1 MGTTAVDAAAAAAWT
16 TTKSRSRRMRH
27 HSFFA
32 QQKGSSSVTH
42 SKMQH
47 LLPFLIQKKTATSTT
62 TSSRLASSS
71 GADIELS
78 GVQVESSLEKI
89 SSAHAAAM
97 VGEGVSSPFSPS
109 SDATPILTRGKV
121 NEIDFTIAPADVSL
135 SRAYGSTLSSASTST
150 ASTATS
156 DSDSSS
162 QPEPT
167 VLLSL
172 TRALNNASN
181 RAIRRIMLA
190 RSWPS
195 AKALNL
201 SLRRVAELERQAAMI
216 AQQQQ
221 QQMSANVNTNE
232 KTAMDPN
239 APKCPVPRPIL
250 NVLMRKREQ
259 VSSSSSSSKVSAPPI
274 PRKAA
279 RSDEEYVADQ
289 LQSFQTVYGHL
300 PGYAYAEA
308 YLESVLSLATSGIES
323 MRVQQVMESKIYDE
337 SYRRIL
343 SVLRSVGVVFE
354 PYHGST
360 TGQRCIAKKLQD
372 QDVCLS
378 ILDKIRISKQQKLQQ
393 QQQQQQL
400 TPKVEN
406 NEEEEEEEEE
416 KNNVLP
422 PPLPKAVG
430 EDNVNADNTTE
441 PPVRVVAADTTK
453 RPKIEIQ
460 VEDGVS
466 ILKPKLN
473 LFGKSKDVITASTST
488 SATAAETN
496 DELAS
501 LTGEDLGGV
510 LLSAQEPSMTAQLNV
525 LANIVQRALLFG
537 GDEELLVLSE
547 TLQADRAAFCDRWY
561 PNTNLHATED
571 SVDLTSEQSIMNEQ
585 RPGVQFINCLIQLLR
600 TCYQQGVVTNLTPPL
615 PLSASFANAYERLV
629 CAAVELG
636 SGYLKPTPYFMTMTA
651 ANNNSPTAMT
661 SMAMN
666 QISTM
671 PKPRNAQEELG
682 RFALWETNFR
692 RAASGS
698 KDATSTTTTPDDVL
712 KSSAYPTDLE
722 GTWQVLDEIG
732 SETIGQSTVIF
743 KSKGAVQVPPP
754 LEGLRWRLDPGPT
767 HLDTCTFQVLSSDG
781 TILQYRGFLD
791 RGARLEAR
799 FSKRPLRI
807 RGCVMFQMRDG
818 SIDYYK
824 DMLPINYKQGT
835 TKFVM
840 TKVSSGGSSSSS
852 SIDSSSSTSGVTTYK
867 MTYGTR

>member
-1 MGTTAVDAAAAAAWT
+1 MQHTVPRILRKVATATATTTA
-16 TTKSRSRRMRH
+16 
-27 HSFFA
+27 
-32 QQKGSSSVTH
+32 
-42 SKMQH
+42 
-47 LLPFLIQKKTATSTT
+47 
-62 TSSRLASSS
+62 RLSSS

-78 GVQVESSLEKI
+78 GGPDENVPTSSYREKASL
-89 SSAHAAAM
+89 SSAQTTFAEQASR
-97 VGEGVSSPFSPS
+97 GSFSPS
-109 SDATPILTRGKV
+109 NGEQSTTTPKIVTRGKV

-135 SRAYGSTLSSASTST
+135 SRAYGSTLSSSSSPSSTT
-150 ASTATS
+150 TS
-156 DSDSSS
+156 DDST
-162 QPEPT
+162 QPATT

-201 SLRRVAELERQAAMI
+201 SLRRVAELERQAAATI
-216 AQQQQ
+216 AAQQLQQ
-221 QQMSANVNTNE
+221 PMTATNIAGE
-232 KTAMDPN
+232 KTTLDPN

-259 VSSSSSSSKVSAPPI
+259 LSSSTGSGGASKASILSPPI

-279 RSDEEYVADQ
+279 TVRSDAEYVADQ

-323 MRVQQVMESKIYDE
+323 TRVAQVMESKIYDE
-337 SYRRIL
+337 SYKRIL

-354 PYHGST
+354 TYNAT

-378 ILDKIRISKQQKLQQ
+378 ILDKIRILKQK

-400 TPKVEN
+400 TPKIQMNSNDQEKEN
-406 NEEEEEEEEE
+406 IALPQSAKPVAEKKVNDTATEEPAL
-416 KNNVLP
+416 V
-422 PPLPKAVG
+422 
-430 EDNVNADNTTE
+430 ADS
-441 PPVRVVAADTTK
+441 TK

-460 VEDGVS
+460 LEDGVS
-466 ILKPKLN
+466 ILKPKLS
-473 LFGKSKDVITASTST
+473 LFGKSKDATSGISTST
-488 SATAAETN
+488 TAN
-496 DELAS
+496 PNSDELLAAS

-547 TLQADRAAFCDRWY
+547 TLQADRAAFCERWY
-561 PNTNLHATED
+561 PNTNTVDQAATGGDGSSSDATATATE
-571 SVDLTSEQSIMNEQ
+571 QSLVNEQ
-585 RPGVQFINCLIQLLR
+585 RPGVQFINCLIHLLR
-600 TCYQQGVVTNLTPPL
+600 TCHQQGVVTNLTPPL

-636 SGYLKPTPYFMTMTA
+636 SGYLKPTPDFMTMSA
-651 ANNNSPTAMT
+651 NGSNNNSPPSMT

-692 RAASGS
+692 RAASG
-698 KDATSTTTTPDDVL
+698 KNNNDASLSTTTPDDVL

-732 SETIGQSTVIF
+732 SETIGQSTIIF
-743 KSKGAVQVPPP
+743 KPKGTVQVAPP

-807 RGCVMFQMRDG
+807 RGSVMFQMRDG

-824 DMLPINYKQGT
+824 DMLPINYRQGT

-840 TKVSSGGSSSSS
+840 TKVVGSGGGGGSSSSS
-852 SIDSSSSTSGVTTYK
+852 SSSSSNDSSSPGVTPYK